1 MSKRELI
8 LDALQ
13 ELLYEGTAGT
23 ASVQDIAT
31 KAGIAKGGLYYYYKS
46 KEEVL
51 DALVERQYNHV
62 IETCRIKLATVEA
75 PALEKIKLLLYF
87 YRNTAVDQTVDSALH
102 EPQNAAIHQKSMAFI
117 MGRLAP
123 IVGEILQQGVEENV
137 FVCEHPEQLAEILL
151 SPIIF
156 LLDPGLFTWTDQEV
170 QMKLTALARILEA
183 SLQAPINSFA
193 FLYENWTT
201 QRLNKKS

>member
-8 LDALQ
+8 LNALQ

-31 KAGIAKGGLYYYYKS
+31 KAGIAKGGLYYYFKS

-51 DALVERQYNHV
+51 DALVERQYSNV
-62 IETCRIKLATVEA
+62 IETCRTKLAAVDA

-87 YRNTAVDQTVDSALH
+87 YRSTEVDRAIDVALH

-117 MGRLAP
+117 LQQLSP
-123 IVGEILQQGVEENV
+123 IVGEILQQGVEEKI
-137 FVCEHPEQLAEILL
+137 FTCDQPEQIAEILL

-170 QMKLTALARILEA
+170 QLKLKALAQMLEA

-193 FLYENWTT
+193 FLYENWT
-201 QRLNKKS
+201 QQKLK

>member
-1 MSKRELI
+1 MSKREMI

-31 KAGIAKGGLYYYYKS
+31 KAGIAKGGLYYYFKS

-51 DALVERQYNHV
+51 DALVERQYSNV
-62 IETCRIKLATVEA
+62 IETCRTKLAAVDA

-87 YRNTAVDQTVDSALH
+87 YRSTEVDRAIDVALH
-102 EPQNAAIHQKSMAFI
+102 EPQNAAIHQKSMVFI
-117 MGRLAP
+117 LRQLSP
-123 IVGEILQQGVEENV
+123 IVGEILQQGVEEKI
-137 FVCEHPEQLAEILL
+137 FTCDQPEQIAEILL

-170 QMKLTALARILEA
+170 QLKLKALAQMLEA

-193 FLYENWTT
+193 FLYENWT
-201 QRLNKKS
+201 QQKLK

>member
-1 MSKRELI
+1 MSKREMI

-31 KAGIAKGGLYYYYKS
+31 KAGIAKGGLYYYFKS

-51 DALVERQYNHV
+51 DALVERQYSNV
-62 IETCRIKLATVEA
+62 IETCRTKLAAVEA

-87 YRNTAVDQTVDSALH
+87 YRSTEVDRAIDVALH

-117 MGRLAP
+117 LRQLSP
-123 IVGEILQQGVEENV
+123 IVGEILQQGVEEKI
-137 FVCEHPEQLAEILL
+137 FTCDQPEQIAEILL

-170 QMKLTALARILEA
+170 QLKLKALAQMLEV

-193 FLYENWTT
+193 FLYENWT
-201 QRLNKKS
+201 QQKLK

>member
-1 MSKRELI
+1 MEYRGPMLVVK
-8 LDALQ
+8 
-13 ELLYEGTAGT
+13 
-23 ASVQDIAT
+23 DIAT

-170 QMKLTALARILEA
+170 QMKLTALARMLEA

>member
-23 ASVQDIAT
+23 ASVQDIAK
-31 KAGIAKGGLYYYYKS
+31 KAGIAKGGLYYYFKS

-62 IETCRIKLATVEA
+62 IETCRTKLAAVEA

-87 YRNTAVDQTVDSALH
+87 NRSTADQTVDSALH

-117 MGRLAP
+117 MGHLAP

-156 LLDPGLFTWTDQEV
+156 LLDPGLFSWTDQEV
-170 QMKLTALARILEA
+170 QMKLTALAQMLEA

>member
-23 ASVQDIAT
+23 ASVQDIAK
-31 KAGIAKGGLYYYYKS
+31 KAGIAKGGLYYYFKS

-62 IETCRIKLATVEA
+62 IETCRTKLAAVEA
-75 PALEKIKLLLYF
+75 SALEKIKL
-87 YRNTAVDQTVDSALH
+87 
-102 EPQNAAIHQKSMAFI
+102 FI

-170 QMKLTALARILEA
+170 QMKLTALARMLEA

>member
-1 MSKRELI
+1 M
-8 LDALQ
+8 
-13 ELLYEGTAGT
+13 
-23 ASVQDIAT
+23 
-31 KAGIAKGGLYYYYKS
+31 
-46 KEEVL
+46 
-51 DALVERQYNHV
+51 
-62 IETCRIKLATVEA
+62 IETCRIKLAAVEA

-87 YRNTAVDQTVDSALH
+87 YRSTAVDQTVDSALH

-170 QMKLTALARILEA
+170 QMKLTALAQMLEA
-183 SLQAPINSFA
+183 SLQAPTNSFA

>member
-8 LDALQ
+8 LNALQ

-31 KAGIAKGGLYYYYKS
+31 KAGIAKGGLYYYFKS

-51 DALVERQYNHV
+51 DALVERQYSNV
-62 IETCRIKLATVEA
+62 IETCRTKLAAVDA

-87 YRNTAVDQTVDSALH
+87 YRSTAVDRAIDVALH

-117 MGRLAP
+117 LRQLSP
-123 IVGEILQQGVEENV
+123 IVGEILQQGVEEKI
-137 FVCEHPEQLAEILL
+137 FTCDQPEQIAEILL

-156 LLDPGLFTWTDQEV
+156 LLDPGLFTWTNHDV
-170 QMKLTALARILEA
+170 QLKLKALAQMLEA
-183 SLQAPINSFA
+183 SLQAPTDSFA
-193 FLYENWTT
+193 FLYENWT
-201 QRLNKKS
+201 QQNLK

>member
-31 KAGIAKGGLYYYYKS
+31 KAGIAKGGLYYYFKS

-51 DALVERQYNHV
+51 DALVERQYSNV
-62 IETCRIKLATVEA
+62 IDTCQTKLAAVKA

-87 YRNTAVDQTVDSALH
+87 YRSTAVDHTIDSALH

-117 MGRLAP
+117 MQRLAP
-123 IVGEILQQGVEENV
+123 IVGDILQQGVDEKI
-137 FVCEHPEQLAEILL
+137 FVCEQPEQQAEILL

-170 QMKLTALARILEA
+170 QIKLKTLAQMLEA
-183 SLQAPINSFA
+183 SLQAPSGAFA
-193 FLYENWTT
+193 FLYEQWT
-201 QRLNKKS
+201 QQQLK

>member
-87 YRNTAVDQTVDSALH
+87 YRNTAVDQQLIVRCTNRKM
-102 EPQNAAIHQKSMAFI
+102 PQSIRNQW
-117 MGRLAP
+117 P
-123 IVGEILQQGVEENV
+123 
-137 FVCEHPEQLAEILL
+137 L
-151 SPIIF
+151 SW
-156 LLDPGLFTWTDQEV
+156 DVWRQ
-170 QMKLTALARILEA
+170 
-183 SLQAPINSFA
+183 SLVKFCSKESKKTSLSVNIPNS
-193 FLYENWTT
+193 
-201 QRLNKKS
+201 

>member
-8 LDALQ
+8 LNALQ

-31 KAGIAKGGLYYYYKS
+31 KAGIAKGGLYYYFKS

-51 DALVERQYNHV
+51 DALVERQYSNV
-62 IETCRIKLATVEA
+62 IETCRTKLAAVDA

-87 YRNTAVDQTVDSALH
+87 YRSSAVDRAIDVALH

-117 MGRLAP
+117 LQQLSP
-123 IVGEILQQGVEENV
+123 IVSGILQQGVEEKI
-137 FVCEHPEQLAEILL
+137 FTCDQPEQIAEILL
-151 SPIIF
+151 SPIVF
-156 LLDPGLFTWTDQEV
+156 LLDPGLFTWTDQDV
-170 QMKLTALARILEA
+170 QLKLKALAQMLEA
-183 SLQAPINSFA
+183 SLQAPTDSFA
-193 FLYENWTT
+193 FLYENWTQ
-201 QRLNKKS
+201 QRIK

>member
-62 IETCRIKLATVEA
+62 IETCRIKLA

-170 QMKLTALARILEA
+170 QMKLTALARMLEA

>member
-1 MSKRELI
+1 MCIRDS
-8 LDALQ
+8 
-13 ELLYEGTAGT
+13 
-23 ASVQDIAT
+23 
-31 KAGIAKGGLYYYYKS
+31 YYYYKS

-170 QMKLTALARILEA
+170 QMKLTALARMLEA

>member
-23 ASVQDIAT
+23 ASVQDIAK
-31 KAGIAKGGLYYYYKS
+31 KAGIAKGGLYYYFKS

-62 IETCRIKLATVEA
+62 IETCRTKLAAVEA
-75 PALEKIKLLLYF
+75 SALEKIKLLLYF

-102 EPQNAAIHQKSMAFI
+102 EPQNA
-117 MGRLAP
+117 
-123 IVGEILQQGVEENV
+123 GEILQQGVEENV

-170 QMKLTALARILEA
+170 QMKLTALARMLEA

>member
-62 IETCRIKLATVEA
+62 IETCRIKLAAVEA

-137 FVCEHPEQLAEILL
+137 FVFEHPEQLAEILL

-170 QMKLTALARILEA
+170 QMKLTALAQMLEA